1 MKRLWLLILLI
12 APLATYAQQ
21 VVVGGNVVDD
31 KTGDPLGQ
39 VSISAGRVS
48 VVTNEDGD
56 FSLKLT
62 EDPGT
67 IIVSHLGY
75 KTKRVKV
82 KNGEELKVRL
92 QPTTIRLREVVVMNE
107 DPRELVDIAIR
118 KIPDNYSKVP
128 ELLKGFYRE
137 TAMKRKHYIYVAEG
151 VEDMYKTPYNRSI
164 GRDRVAIVK
173 GRRLLSQ
180 KQGDT
185 LGVKVMGG
193 PVQAVV
199 MDLVKNRDFLLN
211 KEDLDVYKF
220 TMGIPEY
227 INDRLQYVVQMEPL
241 LAMPYALYHGKLYID
256 SERLAFTRIELS
268 LDMTDK
274 DKATR
279 TMLVKKPLGVKF
291 KPRELS
297 SVVDYR
303 YEDGVTRISYLR
315 NTFRFNCDWKK
326 RLFATSFTATCEM
339 VVTDS
344 SSGDV
349 QPIASR
355 SSFDSRDAY
364 YDKVEYFMDPDY
376 WRSYNIIEPSE
387 SWCPSTAGIK
397 IERQTMKK
405 ILTTLFAVCSL
416 VGLQAQTDMFSNQSQ
431 DSVAV
436 VLPWPQNI
444 QARLDTLMQDPLL
457 ETTQLG
463 LMVYDL
469 TADSVLYRHGER
481 QVMRPAS
488 TMKLVTAVTAI
499 DVLGSNYQYRTAL
512 QYKGTVKDSVLIGD
526 LYCVGCLDP
535 MFDNAHM
542 NAFVESVRA
551 LGVDS
556 IHGQLVAVDGFKDAD
571 LQGEGWCWDDDNP
584 QLSPLLVSQ
593 KNEFMSVFVQRLREA
608 GIALDAPCTTGSLPK
623 GTLTICSVNH
633 SLRDILYP
641 MLKDSD
647 NLFAE
652 SVFYQI
658 AASQG
663 VRPAKAAHARQI
675 EKRVLAKA
683 GVQNVQYRIAD
694 GSGLSLYNYVT
705 PELLTR
711 LLIYAYRNTNI
722 FMNLYPS
729 LPIAG
734 QDGTLKKRMTEPV
747 TNGRVKAKTGTVSG
761 ISSLAGYLTAANNH
775 VLAFCIINQGVM
787 KNSDGRGF
795 QDRVCTALCER

>member
-1 MKRLWLLILLI
+1 M
-12 APLATYAQQ
+12 YAQQ
-21 VVVGGNVVDD
+21 VVIGGNVVDD

-39 VSISAGRVS
+39 VSISAGRIS

-56 FSLKLT
+56 FSLKLA
-62 EDPGT
+62 EAPGV

-82 KNGEELKVRL
+82 KNGEELKIRL
-92 QPTTIRLREVVVMNE
+92 HPTTIQLREIVVLNE
-107 DPRELVDIAIR
+107 DPRELVDIAIS

-211 KEDLDVYKF
+211 KEDLDAYKF

-227 INDRLQYVVQMEPL
+227 INDRLQYVVQMEPSES
-241 LAMPYALYHGKLYID
+241 MPYALYHGKLYID
-256 SERLAFTRIELS
+256 SERLAFTRIELN
-268 LDMTDK
+268 LDMADK

-344 SSGDV
+344 SSDDV

-364 YDKVEYFMDPDY
+364 YDKVEYFLDPDY

-387 SWCPSTAGIK
+387 S
-397 IERQTMKK
+397 
-405 ILTTLFAVCSL
+405 
-416 VGLQAQTDMFSNQSQ
+416 
-431 DSVAV
+431 
-436 VLPWPQNI
+436 
-444 QARLDTLMQDPLL
+444 LDK
-457 ETTQLG
+457 
-463 LMVYDL
+463 
-469 TADSVLYRHGER
+469 AIR
-481 QVMRPAS
+481 
-488 TMKLVTAVTAI
+488 KLV
-499 DVLGSNYQYRTAL
+499 SKYR
-512 QYKGTVKDSVLIGD
+512 
-526 LYCVGCLDP
+526 
-535 MFDNAHM
+535 
-542 NAFVESVRA
+542 
-551 LGVDS
+551 
-556 IHGQLVAVDGFKDAD
+556 
-571 LQGEGWCWDDDNP
+571 
-584 QLSPLLVSQ
+584 
-593 KNEFMSVFVQRLREA
+593 
-608 GIALDAPCTTGSLPK
+608 
-623 GTLTICSVNH
+623 
-633 SLRDILYP
+633 
-641 MLKDSD
+641 
-647 NLFAE
+647 
-652 SVFYQI
+652 
-658 AASQG
+658 
-663 VRPAKAAHARQI
+663 
-675 EKRVLAKA
+675 
-683 GVQNVQYRIAD
+683 
-694 GSGLSLYNYVT
+694 
-705 PELLTR
+705 
-711 LLIYAYRNTNI
+711 RN
-722 FMNLYPS
+722 
-729 LPIAG
+729 
-734 QDGTLKKRMTEPV
+734 
-747 TNGRVKAKTGTVSG
+747 
-761 ISSLAGYLTAANNH
+761 
-775 VLAFCIINQGVM
+775 
-787 KNSDGRGF
+787 
-795 QDRVCTALCER
+795 

>member
-1 MKRLWLLILLI
+1 M
-12 APLATYAQQ
+12 YAQQ
-21 VVVGGNVVDD
+21 VVIGGNVVDD

-39 VSISAGRVS
+39 VSISAGRIS

-56 FSLKLT
+56 FSLKLA
-62 EDPGT
+62 EAPGV

-82 KNGEELKVRL
+82 KHGDDLKVRL
-92 QPTTIRLREVVVMNE
+92 QPTTIHLREVVVMNE
-107 DPRELVDIAIR
+107 DPRELVDIAIS

-227 INDRLQYVVQMEPL
+227 INDRLQYVVQMEPSES
-241 LAMPYALYHGKLYID
+241 MPYALYHGKLYID
-256 SERLAFTRIELS
+256 SERLAFTRIELN
-268 LDMTDK
+268 LDMADK

-344 SSGDV
+344 SSDDV

-364 YDKVEYFMDPDY
+364 YDKVEYFLDPDY

-387 SWCPSTAGIK
+387 S
-397 IERQTMKK
+397 
-405 ILTTLFAVCSL
+405 
-416 VGLQAQTDMFSNQSQ
+416 
-431 DSVAV
+431 
-436 VLPWPQNI
+436 
-444 QARLDTLMQDPLL
+444 LDK
-457 ETTQLG
+457 
-463 LMVYDL
+463 
-469 TADSVLYRHGER
+469 AIR
-481 QVMRPAS
+481 
-488 TMKLVTAVTAI
+488 KLV
-499 DVLGSNYQYRTAL
+499 SKYR
-512 QYKGTVKDSVLIGD
+512 
-526 LYCVGCLDP
+526 
-535 MFDNAHM
+535 
-542 NAFVESVRA
+542 
-551 LGVDS
+551 
-556 IHGQLVAVDGFKDAD
+556 
-571 LQGEGWCWDDDNP
+571 
-584 QLSPLLVSQ
+584 
-593 KNEFMSVFVQRLREA
+593 
-608 GIALDAPCTTGSLPK
+608 
-623 GTLTICSVNH
+623 
-633 SLRDILYP
+633 
-641 MLKDSD
+641 
-647 NLFAE
+647 
-652 SVFYQI
+652 
-658 AASQG
+658 
-663 VRPAKAAHARQI
+663 
-675 EKRVLAKA
+675 
-683 GVQNVQYRIAD
+683 
-694 GSGLSLYNYVT
+694 
-705 PELLTR
+705 
-711 LLIYAYRNTNI
+711 RN
-722 FMNLYPS
+722 
-729 LPIAG
+729 
-734 QDGTLKKRMTEPV
+734 
-747 TNGRVKAKTGTVSG
+747 
-761 ISSLAGYLTAANNH
+761 
-775 VLAFCIINQGVM
+775 
-787 KNSDGRGF
+787 
-795 QDRVCTALCER
+795 

>member
-1 MKRLWLLILLI
+1 M
-12 APLATYAQQ
+12 YAQQ
-21 VVVGGNVVDD
+21 VVIGGNVVDD

-39 VSISAGRVS
+39 VSISAGRIS

-56 FSLKLT
+56 FSLKLA
-62 EDPGT
+62 EAPGV

-82 KNGEELKVRL
+82 KNGEELKIRL
-92 QPTTIRLREVVVMNE
+92 HPTTIQLREIVVLNE
-107 DPRELVDIAIR
+107 DPRELVDIAIS

-211 KEDLDVYKF
+211 KEELDAYKF

-227 INDRLQYVVQMEPL
+227 INDRLQYVVQMEPQWS
-241 LAMPYALYHGKLYID
+241 MPYALYHGKLYID
-256 SERLAFTRIELS
+256 SERLAFTRIELN
-268 LDMTDK
+268 LDMADK

-344 SSGDV
+344 SSDDV

-364 YDKVEYFMDPDY
+364 YDKVEYFLDPDY

-387 SWCPSTAGIK
+387 S
-397 IERQTMKK
+397 
-405 ILTTLFAVCSL
+405 
-416 VGLQAQTDMFSNQSQ
+416 
-431 DSVAV
+431 
-436 VLPWPQNI
+436 
-444 QARLDTLMQDPLL
+444 LDK
-457 ETTQLG
+457 
-463 LMVYDL
+463 
-469 TADSVLYRHGER
+469 AIR
-481 QVMRPAS
+481 
-488 TMKLVTAVTAI
+488 KLV
-499 DVLGSNYQYRTAL
+499 SKYR
-512 QYKGTVKDSVLIGD
+512 
-526 LYCVGCLDP
+526 
-535 MFDNAHM
+535 
-542 NAFVESVRA
+542 
-551 LGVDS
+551 
-556 IHGQLVAVDGFKDAD
+556 
-571 LQGEGWCWDDDNP
+571 
-584 QLSPLLVSQ
+584 
-593 KNEFMSVFVQRLREA
+593 
-608 GIALDAPCTTGSLPK
+608 
-623 GTLTICSVNH
+623 
-633 SLRDILYP
+633 
-641 MLKDSD
+641 
-647 NLFAE
+647 
-652 SVFYQI
+652 
-658 AASQG
+658 
-663 VRPAKAAHARQI
+663 
-675 EKRVLAKA
+675 
-683 GVQNVQYRIAD
+683 
-694 GSGLSLYNYVT
+694 
-705 PELLTR
+705 
-711 LLIYAYRNTNI
+711 RN
-722 FMNLYPS
+722 
-729 LPIAG
+729 
-734 QDGTLKKRMTEPV
+734 
-747 TNGRVKAKTGTVSG
+747 
-761 ISSLAGYLTAANNH
+761 
-775 VLAFCIINQGVM
+775 
-787 KNSDGRGF
+787 
-795 QDRVCTALCER
+795 